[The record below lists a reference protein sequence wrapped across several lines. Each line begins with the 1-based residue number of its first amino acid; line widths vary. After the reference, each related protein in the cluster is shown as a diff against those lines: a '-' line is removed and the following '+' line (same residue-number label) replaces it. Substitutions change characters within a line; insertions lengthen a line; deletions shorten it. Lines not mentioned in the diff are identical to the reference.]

1 MLCVVVHC
9 VSIWAFALSL
19 SATQARKYLGKDFGD
34 DDDDDFSVFSL
45 PSMGGGDIVEA
56 YTHTQAGRR
65 CRQQEESYIT
75 RGNSVFNSEKT
86 QHQIDY
92 LRCYLSR

>member
-34 DDDDDFSVFSL
+34 DDDDDFSVFVVAFDGGYCRSL
-45 PSMGGGDIVEA
+45 H
-56 YTHTQAGRR
+56 THTQAGRR

>member
-1 MLCVVVHC
+1 MLCVVVC

-19 SATQARKYLGKDFGD
+19 SATQARKYLGKDSG
-34 DDDDDFSVFSL
+34 DDDDFSVFLL
-45 PSMGGGDIVEA
+45 PSMDGILSKP
-56 YTHTQAGRR
+56 THTQAGRR

-86 QHQIDY
+86 QHEID
-92 LRCYLSR
+92 

>member
-19 SATQARKYLGKDFGD
+19 PATQARKYLGKDSGDD

-45 PSMGGGDIVEA
+45 PSMGGGILSKP
-56 YTHTQAGRR
+56 THTHKL
-65 CRQQEESYIT
+65 EEDVDNKKRAI
-75 RGNSVFNSEKT
+75 
-86 QHQIDY
+86 
-92 LRCYLSR
+92 